1 MIRNTLTALLL
12 VGFAGVV
19 SAQGPQDVVTALN
32 NVDGAVNNLVG
43 NLQGTSVSLL
53 SGDATGTA
61 NGLND
66 SLTGLATD
74 LSANTPAS
82 PLGDIAVQVGDQLV
96 AASAPLT
103 TALDGPAGQLAAL
116 GAPLAE
122 PAIDAIEGVEF
133 ELSLEFVAPGLPGL
147 PGGGGGLPL
156 PLPGLGDGGL
166 PSLPGLDGLPALPG
180 LDGGLPLPG
189 LPA

>member
-12 VGFAGVV
+12 VGFAGTV
-19 SAQGPQDVVTALN
+19 SAQGPQAVVTALN

-53 SGDATGTA
+53 SGDATGTV

-66 SLTGLATD
+66 SLTGLAVD

-82 PLGDIAVQVGDQLV
+82 PLGDVAVQVGDQLV

-133 ELSLEFVAPGLPGL
+133 ELSLEFVAPDLPGD
-147 PGGGGGLPL
+147 GGGLPL

-166 PSLPGLDGLPALPG
+166 PSLPGLDGLPAIPA